1 MDKKRK
7 FSVKDII
14 VILLSGLA
22 VVGLVFIIWSSNQ
35 RQQQEEKYLEE
46 ISSRYESSGRQPTQA
61 EAVENLVINEVN
73 QEGFVEFYNCS
84 DRMDIP
90 LEGCSVSVNGQKK
103 YEFSMGETLK
113 AGGFVCADNLGTLK
127 EGDIVSF
134 SMKDAEPLVSL
145 LVPELGKGESYAR
158 VEDGGI
164 AFERKSQSRGESNK
178 VAEKLDIAGLTFSVP
193 GGFYDN
199 AFLLELTAGESM
211 SIYYTLDGSEPT
223 KDSLLYEQPISIQN
237 RSGSSNMVLA
247 VDEGMDYPG
256 AFQPSGITMGTVV
269 KAVAEDAQGNT
280 GEIMTQ
286 SYFVGVTEATDVAN
300 MPVISISTDADNLFD
315 YYEGIYVKGRTY
327 EDALAMGADGG
338 GTANYYNNWQR
349 EVTMEFFN
357 DKKDKTYT
365 ENMSMGILI
374 DISTTAAQKG
384 LMLYGQGQA
393 GKGSGLEDFY
403 HGEEGS
409 ITLQTHLHDNA
420 FMTRDYLAATLLQ
433 DTTVQARNMELCAV
447 FLNGEYWGVYMLKGE
462 YDAELIAEKYGVDAD
477 NVSVIQYGIN
487 GSSPLEQHGYADL
500 YRYVTENDLSVEE
513 NYRNVTGQMDVD
525 NYLEYFCANM
535 YLSNALYGSDYV
547 TAWRTETAG
556 SGEYED
562 GRWRYLMPRM
572 DGGMANSASGGLSTH
587 SIDSYLMPSVTE
599 DAFFRSLMKN
609 EEFREKLQS
618 TMERM
623 AEEVFAPEK
632 AEKALDELTAARR
645 KVTVN
650 NYKRFVGNMDDSAY
664 TKEAAKLL
672 EFFQNRADFILK
684 YTEEEVSGERSL
696 EPSVEETQGE
706 AQENTVNQ
714 VSEDGTD
721 E

>member
-1 MDKKRK
+1 MDKKKK

-22 VVGLVFIIWSSNQ
+22 VVGLVFIIWFSNQ

-46 ISSRYESSGRQPTQA
+46 ISSEYESSGHRLTQS
-61 EAVENLVINEVN
+61 EAAENLVINEVN
-73 QEGFVEFYNCS
+73 QGGFVELYNCS
-84 DRMDIP
+84 DRADIP
-90 LEGCSVSVNGQKK
+90 LDGCIVSVNGQKK
-103 YEFSMGETLK
+103 YEFTQGQTLK
-113 AGGFVCADNLGTLK
+113 AGGFVCVDNLGTLQK
-127 EGDIVSF
+127 GDIVSF
-134 SMKDAEPLVSL
+134 SLTDAETLVSL
-145 LVPELGKGESYAR
+145 MVPELPDGASYAR
-158 VEDGGI
+158 TEDGGI
-164 AFERKSQSRGESNK
+164 AFGIKEPSREESNED
-178 VAEKLDIAGLTFSVP
+178 AENLAVTDLEFSVP

-199 AFLLELTAGESM
+199 AFSLELSAGEGM
-211 SIYYTLDGSEPT
+211 NIYYTLDGSGPT
-223 KDSLLYEQPISIQN
+223 EDSLLYEEPISIQN

-247 VDEGMDYPG
+247 VNERMDYSG

-269 KAVAEDAQGNT
+269 KAVAVDAQGKA
-280 GEIMTQ
+280 GEVETR
-286 SYFVGVTEATDVAN
+286 SYFVGVTNAADVAN
-300 MPVISISTDADNLFD
+300 MPVISISTDAGNLFD

-327 EDALAMGADGG
+327 EDAIAMGADGG

-349 EVTMEFFN
+349 EVTMEFFD
-357 DKKDKTYT
+357 DKKDKTY
-365 ENMSMGILI
+365 EEKMSMGILI

-384 LMLYGQGQA
+384 LVLYGQGQA
-393 GKGSGLEDFY
+393 QTGSGLENFY
-403 HGEEGS
+403 RGEKGS

-420 FMTRDYLAATLLQ
+420 FMTRDYLAANLLQ
-433 DTTVQARNMELCAV
+433 DTTVQARDMELCAV

-477 NVSVIQYGIN
+477 NVSVIQYGID

-513 NYRNVTGQMDVD
+513 NYRNVTEQMDVD

-535 YLSNALYGSDYV
+535 YLANSLYGSDYV
-547 TAWRTETAG
+547 TAWRTDSVGA
-556 SGEYED
+556 GEYED

-572 DGGMANSASGGLSTH
+572 DGSMANSASSRLSTD

-599 DAFFRSLMKN
+599 DAFFQSLMQN
-609 EEFREKLQS
+609 EEFRTKLQS

-623 AEEVFAPEK
+623 AAEVFAPEK
-632 AEKALDELTAARR
+632 AEQVLNDLTTARR

-650 NYKRFVGNMDDSAY
+650 NYRRFVGNMDDSAY
-664 TKEAAKLL
+664 TREAANLL
-672 EFFQNRADFILK
+672 EFFQNRGDFILK
-684 YTEEEVSGERSL
+684 YTEEEVSGERSFDT
-696 EPSVEETQGE
+696 PAEETMEQD
-706 AQENTVNQ
+706 NTVNQ

>member
-1 MDKKRK
+1 MDKKKK

-46 ISSRYESSGRQPTQA
+46 ISSEYESSGHRLTQS
-61 EAVENLVINEVN
+61 EAAENLVINEVN
-73 QEGFVEFYNCS
+73 QGGFVELYNCS
-84 DRMDIP
+84 DRADIP
-90 LEGCSVSVNGQKK
+90 LDGCIVSVNGQKK
-103 YEFSMGETLK
+103 YEFTQGQTLE
-113 AGGFVCADNLGTLK
+113 AGGFVCVDNLGTLQK
-127 EGDIVSF
+127 GDIVSF
-134 SMKDAEPLVSL
+134 SLPDAEPFVSL
-145 LVPELGKGESYAR
+145 MVPELPDGASYAR
-158 VEDGGI
+158 TEDGGI
-164 AFERKSQSRGESNK
+164 AFGIREESREESNAN
-178 VAEKLDIAGLTFSVP
+178 AENLAVTGLAFSVP

-199 AFLLELTAGESM
+199 AFSLELSAGEGM
-211 SIYYTLDGSEPT
+211 KIYYTLDGSEPT
-223 KDSLLYEQPISIQN
+223 EDSLLYEEPISIQN
-237 RSGSSNMVLA
+237 RSGSSNMALA
-247 VDEGMDYPG
+247 VNERMDYSG

-269 KAVAEDAQGNT
+269 KAVAVDSQGKA
-280 GEIMTQ
+280 GEVETR
-286 SYFVGVTEATDVAN
+286 SYFVGVTNAADVAN
-300 MPVISISTDADNLFD
+300 MPVISISTDAGNLFD

-327 EDALAMGADGG
+327 EDAIAMGADGG

-349 EVTMEFFN
+349 EVTMEFFD
-357 DKKDKTYT
+357 DKKDKTY
-365 ENMSMGILI
+365 EEKMSMGILI

-384 LMLYGQGQA
+384 LVLYGQGQA
-393 GKGSGLEDFY
+393 QTGSGLENFY

-420 FMTRDYLAATLLQ
+420 FMTRDYLAANLLQ
-433 DTTVQARNMELCAV
+433 DTTVQARDMELCAV

-477 NVSVIQYGIN
+477 NVSVIQYGIE

-513 NYRNVTGQMDVD
+513 NYRNVTEQMDVD

-535 YLSNALYGSDYV
+535 YLANSLYGSDYV
-547 TAWRTETAG
+547 TAWRTDSAG
-556 SGEYED
+556 DGEYED

-572 DGGMANSASGGLSTH
+572 DGSMANSASSRLSTD

-599 DAFFRSLMKN
+599 DAFFRSLMQN
-609 EEFREKLQS
+609 EEFRTKLQS

-623 AEEVFAPEK
+623 AAEVFAPEK
-632 AEKALDELTAARR
+632 AEKVLNDLTVARR
-645 KVTVN
+645 KATVN
-650 NYKRFVGNMDDSAY
+650 NYRRFVGNMDDSAY
-664 TKEAAKLL
+664 TREAANLL
-672 EFFQNRADFILK
+672 EFFQNRGEFILK
-684 YTEEEVSGERSL
+684 YTEEEVSGERSVDT
-696 EPSVEETQGE
+696 PAEETMEQD
-706 AQENTVNQ
+706 NTVNQ

>member
-1 MDKKRK
+1 MDKKKK

-14 VILLSGLA
+14 VILLSVLA

-46 ISSRYESSGRQPTQA
+46 ISSEYESSGHRLTQS
-61 EAVENLVINEVN
+61 EAAENLVINEVN
-73 QEGFVEFYNCS
+73 QGGFVELYNCS
-84 DRMDIP
+84 DLADIP
-90 LEGCSVSVNGQKK
+90 LDGCIVSVNGQKK
-103 YEFSMGETLK
+103 YEFTQGQTLK
-113 AGGFVCADNLGTLK
+113 AGGFMCVDNLGTLQK
-127 EGDIVSF
+127 GDIVSF
-134 SMKDAEPLVSL
+134 SLTDAEPFVSL
-145 LVPELGKGESYAR
+145 MVPELPNGASYAR
-158 VEDGGI
+158 TEDGGI
-164 AFERKSQSRGESNK
+164 AFGIREASREESNEN
-178 VAEKLDIAGLTFSVP
+178 AENLAVTDLEFSVP

-199 AFLLELTAGESM
+199 AFSLELSAGEGM
-211 SIYYTLDGSEPT
+211 KIYYTLDGSEPT
-223 KDSLLYEQPISIQN
+223 EDSLLYEGPVNIQN

-247 VDEGMDYPG
+247 VNERMDYPG

-269 KAVAEDAQGNT
+269 KAVAVDAQGNA
-280 GEIMTQ
+280 GEVETR
-286 SYFVGVTEATDVAN
+286 SYFVGVTNAADVAN
-300 MPVISISTDADNLFD
+300 MPVLSISTDAGNLFD

-327 EDALAMGADGG
+327 EDAIAMGADGG

-349 EVTMEFFN
+349 EVTMEFFD
-357 DKKDKTYT
+357 DKKDKTY
-365 ENMSMGILI
+365 EEKMSMGILI

-384 LMLYGQGQA
+384 LVLYGQGQA
-393 GKGSGLEDFY
+393 QTGSGLENFY

-433 DTTVQARNMELCAV
+433 DTTVQARDMELCAV

-477 NVSVIQYGIN
+477 NVSVIQYGID

-535 YLSNALYGSDYV
+535 YLANSLYGSDYV
-547 TAWRTETAG
+547 TAWRTDSAG
-556 SGEYED
+556 DGEYED

-572 DGGMANSASGGLSTH
+572 DGSMANSASSRLSTD

-599 DAFFRSLMKN
+599 DVFFQSLMQN
-609 EEFREKLQS
+609 EEFRTKLQS

-623 AEEVFAPEK
+623 AAEVFAPEK
-632 AEKALDELTAARR
+632 AEQVLNDLTAARR

-650 NYKRFVGNMDDSAY
+650 NYRRFVGNMDDSAY
-664 TKEAAKLL
+664 TREAANLL
-672 EFFQNRADFILK
+672 EFFQNRGDFILK
-684 YTEEEVSGERSL
+684 YTEEEVSGERSVDT
-696 EPSVEETQGE
+696 PAEETMEQD
-706 AQENTVNQ
+706 NTVNQ